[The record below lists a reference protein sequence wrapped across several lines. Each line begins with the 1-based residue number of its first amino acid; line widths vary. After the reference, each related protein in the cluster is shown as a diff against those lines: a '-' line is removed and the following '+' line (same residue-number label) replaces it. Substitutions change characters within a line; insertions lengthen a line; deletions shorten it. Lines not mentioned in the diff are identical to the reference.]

1 MDKFK
6 EVIENYL
13 NQFAAKNLAF
23 AKKLANPE
31 KNIEGCLQYILSEVQ
46 KAKRTGFADEEIY
59 GFALHYYEEEEVE
72 INKTSEC
79 RVVVNQAILAD
90 EAPKP
95 KAQEEV
101 KKKPIAKKIE
111 VSANQISLF

>member
-13 NQFAAKNLAF
+13 NQFAAQNLAF

-31 KNIEGCLQYILSEVQ
+31 KNIEDCVQYILSEVQ
-46 KAKRTGFADEEIY
+46 KARRTGFADEEIY
-59 GFALHYYEEEEVE
+59 GFALHYYEEDEVE

-79 RVVVNQAILAD
+79 RVVVNQPILAD
-90 EAPKP
+90 SAPKP
-95 KAQEEV
+95 ITQEEA

-111 VSANQISLF
+111 VVQNQISLF